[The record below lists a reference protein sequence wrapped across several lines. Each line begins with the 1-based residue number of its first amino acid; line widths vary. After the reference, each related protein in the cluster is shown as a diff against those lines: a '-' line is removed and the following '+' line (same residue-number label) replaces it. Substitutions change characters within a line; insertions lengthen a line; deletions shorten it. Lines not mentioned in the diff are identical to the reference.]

1 MLYAEKRKLGTF
13 NASLK
18 PKIASWIKQT
28 MSREYKL
35 HLRVQLEDAAVSTC
49 PTEPTG
55 TKFIPPYTLRL
66 ARQTLPP
73 DTSLCWV
80 ATLDSWCISFVNE
93 FKYFNCTLIDI
104 TEITYRKVTSV
115 KIESYPY

>member
-1 MLYAEKRKLGTF
+1 MLYADRRKLDTF

-49 PTEPTG
+49 PTEPTA
-55 TKFIPPYTLRL
+55 TKFIPPYTLHL
-66 ARQTLPP
+66 ALSDPP
-73 DTSLCWV
+73 TIHFTAAKSDT
-80 ATLDSWCISFVNE
+80 WCMRFGNE
-93 FKYFNCTLIDI
+93 SKYFNCTLIDI
-104 TEITYRKVTSV
+104 TEITYRKVTYV